1 MMTMFGKPAV
11 EVFEQA
17 VESQHHALRDFLGDL
32 TTLLANAQ
40 WTTAGLAELLNELR
54 EHLREHFVVEEQGGY
69 FHEALAILPQLG
81 PQAVALQRQ
90 HDGFLAT
97 VDGLLGRMGSGEL
110 SAEPRSSIETELREF
125 VDAMRKHEAGE
136 IRILQLAYNED
147 LGSVD

>member
-1 MMTMFGKPAV
+1 MTMFGKPAV
-11 EVFEQA
+11 EAFEQA
-17 VESQHHALRDFLGDL
+17 VESQHHALRDFLGEL
-32 TTLLANAQ
+32 TTLLAVPR
-40 WTTAGLAELLNELR
+40 WTTGDLVELLKELR
-54 EHLREHFVVEEQGGY
+54 QHLREHFVLEEQGGY
-69 FHEALAILPQLG
+69 FCEALAILPQLG

-97 VDGLLGRMGSGEL
+97 VDGVLGRIGSGEL
-110 SAEPRSSIETELREF
+110 LAEPRRSIETELREF